1 MTTSSRAGRKVWNH
15 IFLGLAGILLLS
27 STLLGAGIASI
38 ASIAHDNRERTIPG
52 IEPSNRLAPELLA
65 ALQEKAENED
75 PQVRVR
81 VEDINLKT
89 NDQKNFRDHMAR
101 VGNVR
106 GWLIPGFGRTI
117 VIIAPAEDNQII
129 VDMAKDPVQFA
140 TTVAPNI
147 EPPKGNST
155 GLVVFET
162 NFAADSR
169 TVANIVLTVLGAV
182 GAIVTILLI
191 TTQIAE
197 EGIKGIRP
205 RITP

>member
-1 MTTSSRAGRKVWNH
+1 MTISSRPGRKVWNH
-15 IFLGLAGILLLS
+15 VFLGLAGILLFS
-27 STLLGAGIASI
+27 STLLGAGIAGF
-38 ASIAHDNRERTIPG
+38 AHDNRERTIPG

-65 ALQEKAENED
+65 ILQEKAENED
-75 PQVRVR
+75 PQGRVR

-89 NDQKNFRDHMAR
+89 NDQKNFRDHMTR

-106 GWLIPGFGRTI
+106 GWLIPGFGPTI
-117 VIIAPAEDNQII
+117 VIIAPVEDNQII

-147 EPPKGNST
+147 EPPQGDTT
-155 GLVVFET
+155 GLVIFET

-169 TVANIVLTVLGAV
+169 TAANLILTVLGAS
-182 GAIVTILLI
+182 GAIVAIFLI
-191 TTQIAE
+191 ATQTAD
-197 EGIKGIRP
+197 EGIKSIRP